1 MRPIWAIVLALALA
15 LGVGGC
21 GGDDGNGNGEPP
33 GEVPTGS
40 VVVVD
45 DQDIQA
51 ERFERFLNSRLEGIS
66 PLAPQATGTQV
77 PLDPPEFARCI
88 EELREQARE
97 SRRDLPR
104 DERPPPPEDEQLQ
117 ANCESLHDQARTAT
131 LASMTQSV
139 WIEKEAADTDISVSD
154 EEVAQAQEQYVAAAG
169 MQEGQAAEEPEV
181 AERRYQRLL
190 ERSGL
195 TEEDIAWQLR
205 TQLLQQRLIE
215 REIEDVDDP
224 ASEQGRRQVQR
235 AQVEFQ
241 NELQRRWRPQ
251 TLCAEGFEIP
261 QCSNGPEPQ
270 ELPVPGE
277 EEDEEQG

>member
-1 MRPIWAIVLALALA
+1 MRPIRPMLLALALA
-15 LGVGGC
+15 AGLGAC
-21 GGDDGNGNGEPP
+21 GGDDGNVGGDPP
-33 GEVPTGS
+33 EEVPTGS
-40 VVVVD
+40 VVVVE
-45 DQDIQA
+45 DQEIA
-51 ERFERFLNSRLEGIS
+51 RERFERFLNSRLEGVS

-77 PLDPPEFARCI
+77 PLDPPDFERCI
-88 EELREQARE
+88 EELSDQARE
-97 SRRDLPR
+97 SRRELPR

-117 ANCESLHDQARTAT
+117 ANCESLHEQARTAT

-139 WIEKEAADTDISVSD
+139 WIEKEAADADVTVSD
-154 EEVAQAQEQYVAAAG
+154 EEVAQAQQQYVAAAG
-169 MQEGQAAEEPEV
+169 MQDGQADDDPER
-181 AERRYQRLL
+181 AERRFRRLL

-195 TEEDIAWQLR
+195 TEDDIAWQLR
-205 TQLLQQRLIE
+205 AQLLQQRLIE

-241 NELQRRWRPQ
+241 NELQRRWRPR
-251 TLCAEGFEIP
+251 TLCAEGSEIP

-277 EEDEEQG
+277 EENEEE